1 MADPIDIPDKNI
13 PEFFRRAWQK
23 YQDDTRDIREASQ
36 VCRNM
41 WIGGEKQWRDG
52 EIAARI
58 ASNRPYVTINRCR
71 PAIDQ
76 IENEAST
83 NPPGP
88 KAEPVGG
95 QADSDGADIF
105 EGMIREYEY
114 RSNAPTAYVT
124 ALRYAAS
131 GKYGVFELATEY
143 AGERSMEQQL
153 VVKQGEDPDAY
164 FYDTDARM
172 PAREDSMWGGKIRML
187 SREKLI
193 AEYGKDLAILNRNM
207 VDRYAG
213 WMQSALG
220 WSGNQSSINLWTG
233 GTSAEGPFFVC
244 EGYRVIIKRE
254 KLTSYSDHQ
263 DYFEGETIPN
273 GVVPKLDEDEK
284 PISRTVPRRKVKK
297 YVVTALDVIAQTDWL
312 GSQIPHFWVLGPQ
325 LYNKGKLEI
334 GSALDGAI
342 DSNRGLNYAA
352 TAAFEVI
359 GGMNKSSALLGY
371 QGQFDVANAQ
381 GINPWDDFSTKMYS
395 RMEIKPVYTINPSTK
410 MAELLPMPQ
419 RNAWEAPIARMLE
432 LATWAGEQIK
442 AATSVFFDPAAATA
456 AQVQSGEAIKEL
468 QSQTNIGTINWQNSL
483 HYAVALSYGEAAI
496 ILPKIKS
503 GPQVAAIV
511 RPDSKHEL
519 VEINREF
526 PNGEVPKGEKRNSI
540 VLGKY
545 SLRVTAGPNYR
556 TRTEQALDR
565 FMEVLKMAPQIT
577 QAPGILAQIVRMV
590 GEGSPQMEQM
600 ADSLAPQGSDDLTP
614 DQLKQRIMQLQQ
626 GDQEKQQL
634 ILQLQQALM
643 AKLPEIQAK
652 ERIEAMKAAIDLAKA
667 EIAAKA
673 QTGARQSADQLAIMD
688 MAHEAGTQAV
698 DHQHEKEMQAADQ
711 QHQQQMP
718 AVQQA
723 AQPPEVTQ

>member
-1 MADPIDIPDKNI
+1 MAEPTDIADKDL
-13 PEFFRRAWQK
+13 PEFARRCWQK
-23 YQDDTRDIREASQ
+23 YQDDTREIREASQ

-52 EIAARI
+52 EISQRI
-58 ASNRPYVTINRCR
+58 ASNRPYITINRCR

-95 QADSDGADIF
+95 QADSDGADIL
-105 EGMIREYEY
+105 EGLIREYED
-114 RSNAPTAYVT
+114 RSKAATSYVT

-131 GKYGVFELATEY
+131 GKYGVFEMGTEY
-143 AGERSMEQQL
+143 AGERSMEQQI
-153 VVKQGEDPDAY
+153 VIKPGEDPDAY

-172 PAREDSMWGGKIRML
+172 PGREDSMWGGKIRML

-193 AEYGKDLAILNRNM
+193 AEYGRDLKILNRNM

-220 WSGNQSSINLWTG
+220 WSGNQSSVNLWTG
-233 GTSAEGPFFVC
+233 GTSAEGPYYVC
-244 EGYRVIIKRE
+244 DFYRVIVKRE
-254 KLTSYSDHQ
+254 NLTEYSDHVLR
-263 DYFEGETIPN
+263 FAGEPVPEGVE
-273 GVVPKLDEDEK
+273 PKMDEGD
-284 PISRTVPRRKVKK
+284 PVSRMVPRRTVKK
-297 YVVTALDVIAQTDWL
+297 YVLTALDIIAQTEWL
-312 GSQIPHFWVLGPQ
+312 GRQIPHFWVLGPQ
-325 LYNKGKLEI
+325 MYNKGKLEI

-395 RMEIKPVYTINPSTK
+395 RMEIKPTYAVNPASGIP
-410 MAELLPMPQ
+410 ELLPMPT

-503 GPQVAAIV
+503 GPQVVAIV
-511 RPDSKHEL
+511 RPDTAHEL

-526 PNGEVPKGEKRNSI
+526 PGGEVPKGEKRNSI
-540 VLGKY
+540 TLGKY

-565 FMEVLKMAPQIT
+565 FMDVLKLAPQIT

-600 ADSLAPQGSDDLTP
+600 ADSLVPAGSEDLTP
-614 DQLKQRIMQLQQ
+614 DQLKQRIMQMQQ
-626 GDQEKQQL
+626 SDQQKTLL
-634 ILQLQQALM
+634 ITQLQQALM

-652 ERIEAMKAAIDLAKA
+652 ERTALLEAAIDLAKA
-667 EIAAKA
+667 EIAAKS
-673 QTGARQSADQLAIMD
+673 QTAARQSADQLAIMD
-688 MAHEAGTQAV
+688 MAHEVGQQAV
-698 DHQHEKEMQAADQ
+698 DHVHEAGMQASDQ
-711 QHQQQMP
+711 QHQAVMP

-723 AQPPEVTQ
+723 AQPPEVNQ